1 MFYIDNGLV
10 RLTRDNIVVCE
21 VTDIDRA
28 IHELSL
34 LKNASRVGV
43 EEEAIEDRFTVE
55 GIDRHFEAS
64 CGFVVRPEIWRE
76 DALRNWEHLSGPE
89 LFNRYQSH
97 AETYCWGCRDIG
109 IEPTYQGFREWMM
122 RLRDL
127 NDEDNPFG

>member
-21 VTDIDRA
+21 VSDIDRA

-34 LKNASRVGV
+34 LKTANTTNIGD
-43 EEEAIEDRFTVE
+43 EAIEDRFTPE
-55 GIDRHFEAS
+55 GIDRHFTAS
-64 CGFVVRPEIWRE
+64 SDFVVRPEIWRE
-76 DALRNWEHLSGPE
+76 DALRSWEHLTGPE

-109 IEPTYQGFREWMM
+109 IDPSYQGFREWMV

-127 NDEDNPFG
+127 NGEDNPFG